1 MPDIVQ
7 SLQTGGMSLWIF
19 MPTAILLGGLHGLE
33 PGHSKTMMASFII
46 AIRGTISQ
54 AVLLGV
60 CAALSHSLIIWA
72 LAAMALRFGSHW
84 NAESAEPWLQ
94 LFSAAAILLLA
105 VWMFRRT
112 KAEVDAA
119 RHHHHHGHDHGHGHS
134 HHGHGDHH
142 GHGQDH
148 PHHGHDESVL
158 LDTGHGCIELSIFE
172 DGLPPVFRIQASGG
186 SKLPAAGDLL
196 VTTERADGSR
206 QKFRFS
212 ECDGILQSEE
222 SIPEPH
228 EFTAVVTLSHGNHA
242 HTFKARFIEGVA
254 PAVATDDED
263 DGYQDAHERAH
274 AEDIRRRFQGRHV
287 TTAQIAWFG
296 VTGGL
301 MPCPAAFSVLLICLQ
316 LKKATLGFFMV
327 AAFSLGLAITMVA
340 VGVLAA
346 WSLRHAER
354 RFKGLGE
361 FMRKAPYVSCV
372 VMIVIAAVMAWHG
385 WHGLQHPHG
394 H

>member
-1 MPDIVQ
+1 MNPEQI
-7 SLQTGGMSLWIF
+7 SWLFI
-19 MPTAILLGGLHGLE
+19 PTAVVLGALHGLE

-84 NAESAEPWLQ
+84 NAETAEPYLQ

-119 RHHHHHGHDHGHGHS
+119 HHHHHHGHHHHGEGHDHDHGH
-134 HHGHGDHH
+134 
-142 GHGQDH
+142 
-148 PHHGHDESVL
+148 HHGHDESVL

-172 DGLPPVFRIQASGG
+172 DGVPPVFRIRTSGG
-186 SKLPAAGDLL
+186 SKLPASTDVR
-196 VTTERADGSR
+196 VTTERADGNVR
-206 QKFRFS
+206 EFGFETREGF
-212 ECDGILQSEE
+212 LQSLD

-242 HTFKARFIEGVA
+242 HTLRAKFAEGDHPHA
-254 PAVATDDED
+254 MTDED
-263 DGYQDAHERAH
+263 DEGYQDAHERAH
-274 AEDIRRRFQGRHV
+274 AEDIRRRFEGRRV
-287 TTAQIAWFG
+287 TTPQIAWFG
-296 VTGGL
+296 ITGGL
-301 MPCPAAFSVLLICLQ
+301 MPCPAAFSVLLVCLQ
-316 LKKATLGFFMV
+316 LKKVTLGFFMV

-354 RFKGLGE
+354 RFSGLGE
-361 FMRKAPYVSCV
+361 FMRKAPYFSCAL
-372 VMIVIAAVMAWHG
+372 MIVIAAIMAWHG
-385 WHGLQHPHG
+385 WNGLHHPHA

>member
-1 MPDIVQ
+1 MNPEQI
-7 SLQTGGMSLWIF
+7 SWLFI
-19 MPTAILLGGLHGLE
+19 PTAVLLGALHGLE

-72 LAAMALRFGSHW
+72 LAAMALRFGSRW
-84 NAESAEPWLQ
+84 NVETAEPWLQ

-105 VWMFRRT
+105 LWMFRRT

-119 RHHHHHGHDHGHGHS
+119 HHH
-134 HHGHGDHH
+134 
-142 GHGQDH
+142 
-148 PHHGHDESVL
+148 HHGHDESVL
-158 LDTGHGCIELSIFE
+158 QDSGHGHIELSIFE
-172 DGLPPVFRIQASGG
+172 DGVPPVFRIQVPHG
-186 SKLPAAGDLL
+186 SKLPHAAD
-196 VTTERADGSR
+196 VRVATERADGTSQEFVFEAR
-206 QKFRFS
+206 
-212 ECDGILQSEE
+212 DGFLE
-222 SIPEPH
+222 SIETVPEPH

-242 HTFKARFIEGVA
+242 HTLRARFAEGD
-254 PAVATDDED
+254 ATHAMTDED
-263 DGYQDAHERAH
+263 DGGYQDAHERAH
-274 AEDIRRRFQGRHV
+274 AEDIRRRFEGRRV
-287 TTAQIAWFG
+287 TTPQIAWFG
-296 VTGGL
+296 ITGGL
-301 MPCPAAFSVLLICLQ
+301 MPCPAAFSVLLVCLQ
-316 LKKATLGFFMV
+316 LKKVTLGFFMV

-361 FMRKAPYVSCV
+361 VMRKAPYVSCA

-385 WHGLQHPHG
+385 WNGLHHPHS

>member
-1 MPDIVQ
+1 MNPEQI
-7 SLQTGGMSLWIF
+7 SWLFI
-19 MPTAILLGGLHGLE
+19 PTAIVLGALHGLE

-84 NAESAEPWLQ
+84 NAETAEPWLQ

-112 KAEVDAA
+112 KAEVEAA
-119 RHHHHHGHDHGHGHS
+119 HHHHHGHDHHGHGH
-134 HHGHGDHH
+134 DHH
-142 GHGQDH
+142 
-148 PHHGHDESVL
+148 HHGHDETVR
-158 LDTGHGCIELSIFE
+158 LDTGHGHIGLSIFE
-172 DGLPPVFRIQASGG
+172 DGVPPVFRIEVPRG
-186 SKLPAAGDLL
+186 SKLPHAAD
-196 VTTERADGSR
+196 VRVATERADGAFEEFAFEDRGGFLESV
-206 QKFRFS
+206 
-212 ECDGILQSEE
+212 E

-242 HTFKARFIEGVA
+242 HTLRARFAEGDA
-254 PAVATDDED
+254 PHAVTDDA
-263 DGYQDAHERAH
+263 DGDYQDAHERAH
-274 AEDIRRRFQGRHV
+274 AEDIRRRFEGRHV

-296 VTGGL
+296 ITGGL
-301 MPCPAAFSVLLICLQ
+301 MPCPAAFSVLLVCLQ
-316 LKKATLGFFMV
+316 LKKVTLGFFMV

-361 FMRKAPYVSCV
+361 FMRKAPYVSCA
-372 VMIVIAAVMAWHG
+372 VMIVIAAIMAWHG
-385 WHGLQHPHG
+385 WNGLHHPHS